1 MAVVVV
7 ICGDASHN
15 GNVVRRRWSVSR
27 QSSSPT
33 RDATPASGVAELVSS
48 TMTTMMIIIIMMVA
62 AR

>member
-7 ICGDASHN
+7 ICGDARDASHN
-15 GNVVRRRWSVSR
+15 GHVVRRRGSESR

-48 TMTTMMIIIIMMVA
+48 TMRMMMMMVA